1 MYDLSKTQT
10 GLTPEF
16 LKTIQKKIESVIL
29 SKASA
34 YFTPEGTAYTQ
45 NNPALKKVEMIVNYY
60 DYQPCS
66 ASVLGLLAA
75 NGNKD
80 ALAIVRR
87 LFDNVKYYI
96 GEGRQKEGFKNS
108 LRRSQ
113 LHLVIAYERL
123 KNILPEA
130 ETQAW
135 ATLLAQSGEDML
147 GHFNHLQE
155 RSPALDNRGFGTG
168 INHVAIAAEGIYK
181 TGVALNRT
189 DWQNTAAAFNDRLIA
204 YGHPD
209 GYFEEHTNDA
219 REGGP
224 SLVYTPLTAGC
235 AFIIQHWRNAVDR
248 ARFEKCGTFFRNF
261 MDAHLHTLPFAD
273 ERANPHGLGCYGI
286 AIHAL
291 SPEGRGLLR
300 LHLEQVNLEN
310 MSLEYLSRLHL
321 EIDHMETGE
330 SAIPEP
336 FQDRQ
341 YRITMPLGVVQSNN
355 WTLGLSAM
363 KALNREMSP
372 NSDYAL
378 DRQTLLFLSHA
389 SAGTIISGTKS
400 KHNPGWS
407 TVRKGDDA
415 YPIRTGELNIQSDK
429 ATATVHYETF
439 TVTATW
445 IFGDKP
451 RLIFTTDSPDTLTT
465 QLVLEAPIGTPFTVN
480 DNTAVTFGDKEST
493 IEHVT
498 TVATK
503 NWAISA
509 NQAGRLIWYVAPF
522 NPYSDGNKSTPN
534 SRRPVFAVDWTHHLE
549 FTCNATV

>member
-1 MYDLSKTQT
+1 MYDLEKTKE
-10 GLTPEF
+10 GLTPAF
-16 LKTIQKKIESVIL
+16 LKTIQSTIESVIL
-29 SKASA
+29 TKASA

-45 NNPALKKVEMIVNYY
+45 NNPALKKLEMIVNYY
-60 DYQPCS
+60 DYQPCG

-75 NGNKD
+75 NGNAD

-87 LFDNVKYYI
+87 LFDNVRYYI
-96 GEGRQKEGFKNS
+96 GEGREKEGFSNS

-123 KNILPEA
+123 KDVLPES
-130 ETQAW
+130 ETKEW
-135 ATLLAQSGEDML
+135 ASLLAQTGEDML
-147 GHFNHLQE
+147 GHFDNLQE
-155 RSPALDNRGFGTG
+155 RLPALDNRGFGTG

-181 TGVALNRT
+181 SGVALNRT
-189 DWQNTAAAFNDRLIA
+189 DWQDAAAAFNDRLIA

-235 AFIIQHWRNAVDR
+235 AHLIQIWRDQRDR

-261 MDAHLHTLPFAD
+261 MDAHLHAMPFTD

-300 LHLEQVNLEN
+300 LHLEQVNFEN
-310 MSLEYLSRLHL
+310 MSLEYLARLHL

-330 SAIPEP
+330 GTVPEP
-336 FQDRQ
+336 LQDRQ
-341 YRITMPLGVVQSNN
+341 YRIKLPLGVVQSHN
-355 WTLGLSAM
+355 WTMGLSAM
-363 KALNREMSP
+363 KALNRETSP

-389 SAGTIISGTKS
+389 SAGTLISGTKS

-415 YPIRTGELNIQSDK
+415 YPVRTGELDIQADQ

-439 TVTATW
+439 SVTVTW
-445 IFGDKP
+445 IFGDEP
-451 RLIFTTDSPDTLTT
+451 RLVFTTDSPDTLTT
-465 QLVLEAPIGTPFTVN
+465 QLVLDAPLGTPFTID
-480 DNTAVTFGDKEST
+480 DNTAVTFGDEEST
-493 IEHVT
+493 IEKVT
-498 TVATK
+498 TVATE
-503 NWAISA
+503 NWAITTD
-509 NQAGRLIWYVAPF
+509 QIGRLIWYVAPF
-522 NPYSDGNKSTPN
+522 NPYSEGNKSAPN
-534 SRRPVFAVDWTHHLE
+534 TRRPVLAADWTNRLE
-549 FTCNATV
+549 FTFCTKS